1 MQRLILRWAINAVAL
16 YVAVGTGWIPG
27 IHAQSTSWW
36 SILVLALIFGV
47 VNTLIRP
54 VLKLLTCPL
63 ILLTL
68 GLFTLVINGLLFAL
82 TGWIGQWL
90 FDIGWTLDP
99 PWFRHAFLGGLVVGL
114 VSAALTLL
122 LRDELEPGRRSKGR

>member
-27 IHAQSTSWW
+27 IHPQSTSWW

-68 GLFTLVINGLLFAL
+68 GLFTLVINAGLFAL
-82 TGWIGQWL
+82 TGWIGMEL
-90 FDIGWTLDP
+90 FDVGWRTDSFL
-99 PWFRHAFLGGLVVGL
+99 AALLGGLVVGV